1 MSITDVHHNH
11 ATPLFRVR
19 RFIANEVSAHG
30 REVRRQT
37 RDLVALLELAKPLG
51 AYYMFMEDDFM
62 CDLREASLS
71 LPQRFCN
78 ATLTNLLI

>member
-11 ATPLFRVR
+11 ATPLFRVI
-19 RFIANEVSAHG
+19 RFITYEVSAHC

-37 RDLVALLELAKPLG
+37 RDLVALLELAQPLG

-62 CDLREASLS
+62 CDLQNLS
-71 LPQRFCN
+71 LP
-78 ATLTNLLI
+78 